1 MADFKQEIKTCPDE
15 ALLGSY
21 LDGTL
26 KDGPRDALE
35 VHLGSC
41 EACLVSLVSAYESV
55 ATFKGKGKENFMKRL
70 NWYFLAMAIS
80 FALSFILPR
89 YFLQLLVATII
100 FGAKWIIDARNARI
114 LVMIYEAWR
123 KGGEKGASRI
133 LEGLKIDPKNRL

>member
-1 MADFKQEIKTCPDE
+1 
-15 ALLGSY
+15 
-21 LDGTL
+21 
-26 KDGPRDALE
+26 
-35 VHLGSC
+35 
-41 EACLVSLVSAYESV
+41 
-55 ATFKGKGKENFMKRL
+55 MKRL
-70 NWYFLAMAIS
+70 NWYFLAMAIT
-80 FALSFILPR
+80 FTLSFVLPR